1 LYETTLAESQGP
13 QNMPDTISMFLT
25 HLLVAFLVALFLS
38 LLLIP
43 LRRPKTTHAKAS
55 TAVGVLFL
63 FFILFL
69 GTWAGGLWIM
79 PFGSPWLGV
88 YWMPFLVAG
97 VFIALVVAA
106 TDQSSW
112 RSKEREDT
120 RSDRVERAA
129 LATAFGLLFWILI
142 MALLLAIYAGYS
154 AM

>member
-1 LYETTLAESQGP
+1 
-13 QNMPDTISMFLT
+13 MFLV
-25 HLLVAFLVALFLS
+25 HLVVALLVALFLS

-43 LRRPKTTHAKAS
+43 LRRPRSAQAKTS

-69 GTWAGGLWIM
+69 GTWAGGLWIT

-88 YWMPFLVAG
+88 YWMPFVVAG
-97 VFIALVVAA
+97 LFVALLVAA
-106 TDQSSW
+106 TDQSSR
-112 RSKEREDT
+112 RSYERKKTEPDH
-120 RSDRVERAA
+120 VEHAA

-142 MALLLAIYAGYS
+142 MALVIAIFAGYS

>member
-1 LYETTLAESQGP
+1 
-13 QNMPDTISMFLT
+13 MFLV
-25 HLLVAFLVALFLS
+25 HLVVALLVALFLS

-43 LRRPKTTHAKAS
+43 LRRPRSAQAKTS

-69 GTWAGGLWIM
+69 GTWAGGLWIT

-97 VFIALVVAA
+97 LFVALLVAA
-106 TDQSSW
+106 TDQSSR
-112 RSKEREDT
+112 RSYERKKTE
-120 RSDRVERAA
+120 SDHVEHAA

-142 MALLLAIYAGYS
+142 MALVIAIFAGYS

>member
-1 LYETTLAESQGP
+1 
-13 QNMPDTISMFLT
+13 MFLT
-25 HLLVAFLVALFLS
+25 HLLVAFFVALFLS

-43 LRRPKTTHAKAS
+43 LRRPQTTQAKTS

-69 GTWAGGLWIM
+69 GTWAGGLWIT

-97 VFIALVVAA
+97 IFIALVVAT

-112 RSKEREDT
+112 RSKERKQTE
-120 RSDRVERAA
+120 SDRVEHAA
-129 LATAFGLLFWILI
+129 LATSFGLLFWILI
-142 MALLLAIYAGYS
+142 MALALAIYAGYS

>member
-1 LYETTLAESQGP
+1 
-13 QNMPDTISMFLT
+13 MFLA
-25 HLLVAFLVALFLS
+25 HLLVALLVALLLS

-43 LRRPKTTHAKAS
+43 LRRPRSAQAKTS

-69 GTWAGGLWIM
+69 GTWAGGLWIT

-88 YWMPFLVAG
+88 YWMPFVVAG
-97 VFIALVVAA
+97 VFVALLVAA
-106 TDQSSW
+106 TDQSSR
-112 RSKEREDT
+112 RSYERKETEPDH
-120 RSDRVERAA
+120 VEHAA

-142 MALLLAIYAGYS
+142 MALAIAIVAGYS

>member
-1 LYETTLAESQGP
+1 
-13 QNMPDTISMFLT
+13 MFLT
-25 HLLVAFLVALFLS
+25 HLLVAFFVALFLS

-43 LRRPKTTHAKAS
+43 VRRPRTAQAKTS

-69 GTWAGGLWIM
+69 GTWAGGLWIT

-97 VFIALVVAA
+97 LFVALLVAA
-106 TDQSSW
+106 TDQSSR
-112 RSKEREDT
+112 RSYERKETEPDH
-120 RSDRVERAA
+120 VEHAA

-142 MALLLAIYAGYS
+142 MALAIAIVAGYS
-154 AM
+154 AI

>member
-1 LYETTLAESQGP
+1 
-13 QNMPDTISMFLT
+13 MFLT
-25 HLLVAFLVALFLS
+25 HLLVAFFVALLLS

-43 LRRPKTTHAKAS
+43 VRRPRTAQAKTS

-69 GTWAGGLWIM
+69 GTWAGGLWIT

-97 VFIALVVAA
+97 LFVALLVAA
-106 TDQSSW
+106 TDQSSR
-112 RSKEREDT
+112 RSYERKETEPDH
-120 RSDRVERAA
+120 VEHAA

-142 MALLLAIYAGYS
+142 MALAIAIVAGYS
-154 AM
+154 AI

>member
-1 LYETTLAESQGP
+1 
-13 QNMPDTISMFLT
+13 MFLV
-25 HLLVAFLVALFLS
+25 HLVVALLVALFLS

-43 LRRPKTTHAKAS
+43 LRRPRSAQAKTS

-69 GTWAGGLWIM
+69 GTWAGGLWLT

-97 VFIALVVAA
+97 LFVALLVAA
-106 TDQSSW
+106 TDQSSR
-112 RSKEREDT
+112 RSYERKKTE
-120 RSDRVERAA
+120 SDHVEHAA

-142 MALLLAIYAGYS
+142 MALVIAIFAGYS

>member
-1 LYETTLAESQGP
+1 
-13 QNMPDTISMFLT
+13 MFLT
-25 HLLVAFLVALFLS
+25 HLLIAFLVASLLS

-43 LRRPKTTHAKAS
+43 VRRPRTAQAKTS

-69 GTWAGGLWIM
+69 GTWAGGLWIT

-97 VFIALVVAA
+97 LFVALLVAA
-106 TDQSSW
+106 TDQSSS
-112 RSKEREDT
+112 RSYEGKETE
-120 RSDRVERAA
+120 SDHVEHAA

-142 MALLLAIYAGYS
+142 MALAIAIVAGYS
-154 AM
+154 AI

>member
-1 LYETTLAESQGP
+1 
-13 QNMPDTISMFLT
+13 MFLT
-25 HLLVAFLVALFLS
+25 HLLVAFFVASFLS

-43 LRRPKTTHAKAS
+43 VRRPRTAQAKTS

-69 GTWAGGLWIM
+69 GTWAGGLWIT

-97 VFIALVVAA
+97 LFVALLVAA
-106 TDQSSW
+106 TDQSSR
-112 RSKEREDT
+112 RSYERKETEPDH
-120 RSDRVERAA
+120 VEHAA

-142 MALLLAIYAGYS
+142 MALAIAIVAGYS
-154 AM
+154 AI

>member
-1 LYETTLAESQGP
+1 
-13 QNMPDTISMFLT
+13 MFLA
-25 HLLVAFLVALFLS
+25 HLLVAFLVALLLS

-43 LRRPKTTHAKAS
+43 LRRPQSAQAKTS

-69 GTWAGGLWIM
+69 GTWAGGLWIT

-88 YWMPFLVAG
+88 YWMPFVVAG
-97 VFIALVVAA
+97 LFVALLVAA
-106 TDQSSW
+106 TDQSSR
-112 RSKEREDT
+112 RSYERKETEPDH
-120 RSDRVERAA
+120 VEHAA

-142 MALLLAIYAGYS
+142 MALAIAIVAGYS